1 MKKSVRFFLRHVR
14 TFSALLLVG
23 IILCCWSCRQTN
35 DTQSS
40 TFPESIDDNFNF
52 IVANDMGRNGYYDQ
66 KPIAEQMGETAGE
79 IGIEFVAAA
88 GDIHHFEG
96 VASVDDPLWNTN
108 YEYIYSHPELML
120 DWYPVLG
127 NHEYRGNTQAV
138 LDYSGVSRRWCMP
151 ARYYDKSFEVGD
163 SSSLKVVFIDTA
175 PLIDKYHKESEES
188 YRDVAAQDMEA
199 QLHWIDSVL
208 NASHETWKI
217 VIGHHPVYAQTP
229 KDEIERENLQQRLDP
244 LLRKYGVDMYIAG
257 HIHNF
262 QHIKVSGSDVD
273 YVVNSSAS
281 LSRKV
286 SEIEGTQY
294 CSPEP
299 GFSVVSVSDKDLNLY
314 MLDKTGHVLHTVTR
328 TR

>member
-1 MKKSVRFFLRHVR
+1 MKTVQF
-14 TFSALLLVG
+14 FSALLLMGAIVSVS
-23 IILCCWSCRQTN
+23 SCKPTT
-35 DTQSS
+35 DSTSS
-40 TFPESIDDNFNF
+40 LPAEVEDNFNF
-52 IVANDMGRNGYYDQ
+52 IVANDLGRNGYYDQ
-66 KPIAEQMGETAGE
+66 KIIAEQMGETAGE

-96 VASVDDPLWNTN
+96 VASVNDPLWNTN

-138 LDYSGVSRRWCMP
+138 LDYSSVSRRWCMP

>member
-1 MKKSVRFFLRHVR
+1 MKTVQF
-14 TFSALLLVG
+14 FSALLLMGAIVSVS
-23 IILCCWSCRQTN
+23 SCKPTT
-35 DTQSS
+35 DSTSS
-40 TFPESIDDNFNF
+40 LPAEVEDNFNF
-52 IVANDMGRNGYYDQ
+52 IVANDLGRNGYYDQ
-66 KPIAEQMGETAGE
+66 KIIAEQMGETAGE

-96 VASVDDPLWNTN
+96 VASVNDPLWNTN

-262 QHIKVSGSDVD
+262 QHIRIPGSDVD

>member
-1 MKKSVRFFLRHVR
+1 MKTVQF
-14 TFSALLLVG
+14 FSALLLMGAIVSVS
-23 IILCCWSCRQTN
+23 SCKPTT
-35 DTQSS
+35 DSTSS
-40 TFPESIDDNFNF
+40 LPAEVEDNFNF
-52 IVANDMGRNGYYDQ
+52 IVANDLGRNGYYDQ
-66 KPIAEQMGETAGE
+66 KIIAEQMGETAGE

-96 VASVDDPLWNTN
+96 IASVNDPLWNTN

-262 QHIKVSGSDVD
+262 QHIRVPGSDVD

-314 MLDKTGHVLHTVTR
+314 MLDKTGHLLHTVTR

>member
-1 MKKSVRFFLRHVR
+1 MKTVQF
-14 TFSALLLVG
+14 FSALLLMGAIVG
-23 IILCCWSCRQTN
+23 VSSCKPTT
-35 DTQSS
+35 DSTSS
-40 TFPESIDDNFNF
+40 LPAEVEDNFNF
-52 IVANDMGRNGYYDQ
+52 IVANDLGRNGYYDQ
-66 KPIAEQMGETAGE
+66 KIIAEQMGETAGE

-96 VASVDDPLWNTN
+96 VASVNDPLWNTN

-262 QHIKVSGSDVD
+262 QHIRVPGSDVD

>member
-1 MKKSVRFFLRHVR
+1 MKTVQF
-14 TFSALLLVG
+14 FSALLLMGAIVSVS
-23 IILCCWSCRQTN
+23 SCKPTT
-35 DTQSS
+35 DSTSS
-40 TFPESIDDNFNF
+40 LPAEVEDNFNF
-52 IVANDMGRNGYYDQ
+52 IVANDLGRNGYYDQ
-66 KPIAEQMGETAGE
+66 KIIAEQMG
-79 IGIEFVAAA
+79 
-88 GDIHHFEG
+88 D
-96 VASVDDPLWNTN
+96 
-108 YEYIYSHPELML
+108 PELML

-244 LLRKYGVDMYIAG
+244 LLRKYDVDMYIAG

>member
-1 MKKSVRFFLRHVR
+1 MKTVQF
-14 TFSALLLVG
+14 FSALLLMGAIVSVS
-23 IILCCWSCRQTN
+23 SCKPTT
-35 DTQSS
+35 DSTSS
-40 TFPESIDDNFNF
+40 LPAEVEDNFNF
-52 IVANDMGRNGYYDQ
+52 IVANDLGRNGYYDQ
-66 KPIAEQMGETAGE
+66 KIIAEQMGETAGE

-96 VASVDDPLWNTN
+96 VASVNDPLWNTN

-229 KDEIERENLQQRLDP
+229 KDEIEREN
-244 LLRKYGVDMYIAG
+244 
-257 HIHNF
+257 
-262 QHIKVSGSDVD
+262 HIKVSGSDVD

>member
-1 MKKSVRFFLRHVR
+1 MKTVQF
-14 TFSALLLVG
+14 FSALLLMGAIVSVS
-23 IILCCWSCRQTN
+23 SCKPTT
-35 DTQSS
+35 DSTSS
-40 TFPESIDDNFNF
+40 LPAEVEDNFNF
-52 IVANDMGRNGYYDQ
+52 IVANDLGRNGYYDQ
-66 KPIAEQMGETAGE
+66 KIIAEQMGETTGE

-96 VASVDDPLWNTN
+96 VASVNDPLWNTN

-262 QHIKVSGSDVD
+262 QHIRVPGSDVD

>member
-1 MKKSVRFFLRHVR
+1 MKTVQF
-14 TFSALLLVG
+14 FSALLLMGAIVSVS
-23 IILCCWSCRQTN
+23 SCKPTT
-35 DTQSS
+35 DSTSS
-40 TFPESIDDNFNF
+40 LPAEVEDNFNF
-52 IVANDMGRNGYYDQ
+52 IVANDLGRNGYYDQ
-66 KPIAEQMGETAGE
+66 KIIAEQMGETAGE

-96 VASVDDPLWNTN
+96 VASVNDPLWNTN

-262 QHIKVSGSDVD
+262 QHIRVPGSDVD

>member
-1 MKKSVRFFLRHVR
+1 MKTVQF
-14 TFSALLLVG
+14 FSALLLMGAIVSVS
-23 IILCCWSCRQTN
+23 SCKPT
-35 DTQSS
+35 TESTSS
-40 TFPESIDDNFNF
+40 LPAEVEDNFNF
-52 IVANDMGRNGYYDQ
+52 IVANDLGRNGYYDQ
-66 KPIAEQMGETAGE
+66 KIIAEQMGETAGE

-96 VASVDDPLWNTN
+96 VASVNDPLWNTN

-262 QHIKVSGSDVD
+262 QHIRVPGSDVD

>member
-1 MKKSVRFFLRHVR
+1 MKTVQF
-14 TFSALLLVG
+14 FSALLLMGAIVSVT
-23 IILCCWSCRQTN
+23 SCKPTT
-35 DTQSS
+35 DSTSS
-40 TFPESIDDNFNF
+40 LPAEVEDNFNF
-52 IVANDMGRNGYYDQ
+52 IVANDLGRNGYYDQ
-66 KPIAEQMGETAGE
+66 KIIAEQMGETAGE

-96 VASVDDPLWNTN
+96 VASVNDPLWNTN

-229 KDEIERENLQQRLDP
+229 KDDIERENLQQRLDP

-262 QHIKVSGSDVD
+262 QHIRVPGSDVD